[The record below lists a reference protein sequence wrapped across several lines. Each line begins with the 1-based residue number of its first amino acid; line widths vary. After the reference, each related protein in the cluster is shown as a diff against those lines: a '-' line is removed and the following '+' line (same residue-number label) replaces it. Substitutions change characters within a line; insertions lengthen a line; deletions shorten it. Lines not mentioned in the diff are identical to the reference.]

1 MRLVKNYL
9 YNVFYQ
15 VFVLLVPF
23 ITLPYISRVLKSTGV
38 GIQSFTN
45 SNTQYFIL
53 IGSIGVALYGNRQ
66 IAYYRDDKEKTSQI
80 FWEIFLMR
88 AVTILVALGMF
99 FIFLNTQH
107 QYHSAYL
114 MQSILIVAAAF
125 DISWFFM
132 GIENFKVTVLRNIL
146 VKLISLI
153 CIFVFVKT
161 KDDLNLYIAILS
173 ISQLLG
179 NLTLFPYLRHYVKL
193 PKLRSLRIW
202 RHFKPSLILFVPQI
216 ATQLYL
222 VLNKTMVGQMVSVE
236 AAGFYDSSDK
246 IVKMLLAVVTATGT
260 VMLPHVANT
269 FAKGQMEQV
278 KQYLYTSFDFV
289 SAISIPLMFGVAAV
303 APKFTRLFFGKG
315 FDPVGPLMM
324 IEAIVILVIAWSNVL
339 GVQYLL
345 PTGHNK
351 EYTVSVTIGAVVNL
365 VLNVPLIICLGANG
379 AMISTVISEISVTAY
394 QLYVTRKELR
404 ISLLFKD
411 IWKYLVPGL
420 IMALVVWQLGASMS
434 TKIITVVV
442 QVVIGGV
449 IYIALAYLLNRQ
461 KIKSL
466 IQFVLKKRAKG

>member
-202 RHFKPSLILFVPQI
+202 CHFKPSLILFVPQI